1 MLREDTFFEEFDDK
15 NARGSYAGSLI
26 LFPVLLVHSSIE
38 IANSFST
45 LLLYRLLYVQ
55 KDLIFPSG
63 VA

>member
-45 LLLYRLLYVQ
+45 LLLY
-55 KDLIFPSG
+55 
-63 VA
+63 